1 MNNFFVG
8 YQCTVVRH
16 LEELQVYHRGTG
28 LLTSQYLHLF
38 CSVTNK
44 QVD

>member
-8 YQCTVVRH
+8 YQCTVRH

-28 LLTSQYLHLF
+28 LLTSQSLHLF
-38 CSVTNK
+38 SSGTHK

>member
-8 YQCTVVRH
+8 YQCTVKH
-16 LEELQVYHRGTG
+16 LEELQVFHRGTG
-28 LLTSQYLHLF
+28 LLISQSLNIS